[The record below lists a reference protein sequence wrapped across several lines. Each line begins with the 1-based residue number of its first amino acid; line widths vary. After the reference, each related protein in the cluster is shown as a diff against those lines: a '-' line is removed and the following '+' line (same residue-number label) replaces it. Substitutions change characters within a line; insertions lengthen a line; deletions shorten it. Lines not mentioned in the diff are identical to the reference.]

1 MKEVLKQVLGVDV
14 AQKELVVSLGRML
27 SDFSIEVYAY
37 NVFKNNSKGMNDLLK
52 WCLKLTLDK
61 APLLFVM
68 EATGVYHEKFAYFLD
83 DKGYKLSIV
92 TPNKISNYMR
102 TLDIKTVTD
111 KSCSEAIARFGLE
124 RKLSEW
130 ERPNVIYKTLRQ
142 LTRERDQI
150 VASRSVV
157 KNQLHAEQ
165 SEAYPVKS
173 TIKRC
178 QDLIQFLNQQES
190 QIKLELEEVK
200 DQEIKDKIKKITTIP
215 GVGILTATIVL
226 AETNGFELI
235 KNKKQLTSYAGLD
248 VKEKQS
254 GTSVKGKPRI
264 SKKGNK
270 SIRKA
275 MHFPAL
281 AAIRHDQNFKDTY
294 AHLVSRNGIKM
305 KGIVAVQRKLLEL
318 IYVLYKNDTVYDI
331 NFEKKKREQQ
341 KLPPLQASSWLL

>member
-1 MKEVLKQVLGVDV
+1 MKEVLKQVLGIDV
-14 AQKELVVSLGRML
+14 AQKELVVSLGKIFD
-27 SDFSIEVYAY
+27 DFTIEIYAY
-37 NVFKNNSKGMNDLLK
+37 NVFKNTPRGMNDLIK
-52 WCLKLTLDK
+52 WVLKLTLDTR
-61 APLLFVM
+61 PLLFVM

-83 DKGYKLSIV
+83 ENGYKLSIV
-92 TPNKISNYMR
+92 LPNKISNYMR
-102 TLDIKTVTD
+102 TLDIKTITD

-124 RKLSEW
+124 RKLTAW
-130 ERPNVIYKTLRQ
+130 KRPNTIYKTLKQ

-150 VASRSVV
+150 VSARSVV
-157 KNQLHAEQ
+157 KNQLHAET

-178 QDLIQFLNQQES
+178 NDLIKFLNKQEA
-190 QIKLELEEVK
+190 QIKVELEGVK
-200 DQEIKDKIKKITTIP
+200 DKEIKDKISKITTIP

-264 SKKGNK
+264 SKKGNR

-281 AAIRHDQNFKDTY
+281 SAIKHNEGYKGVYSR
-294 AHLVSRNGIKM
+294 LVSKNGIKM

-318 IYVLYKNDTVYDI
+318 IYIIYKNDTVYDGE
-331 NFEKKKREQQ
+331 FENKKREQQ
-341 KLPPLQASSWLL
+341 KIVSPS